1 MAMSLLEGVRVLD
14 LTRLLPGPF
23 CTMLLAD
30 YGAEVIKVEQPV
42 IGDYGRTVEP
52 LIQGYSARHL
62 AINRNKKS
70 MTLDLKH
77 EKGKEIFRQLARE
90 ADVIVESFRPGV
102 MKRLGLS
109 YDEIREI
116 NPGIVYCSITGYG
129 QDGPYRDL
137 AGHDI
142 NYIGFSGILGLIGL
156 KDGEPV
162 VPGVQ
167 IADIGG
173 GSLMALAGIL
183 MALFYKERTGKGQ
196 FVDVSMLDG
205 AIAWMAGYASG
216 YFADGEVPKRGR
228 IRLSGKYACYDVYP
242 TKDGKALAVGA
253 LEEKF
258 WRRLCELLG
267 KEEWIE
273 QHMAGPD
280 VQEQMRQ
287 ELRDLFRTKDQ
298 AEWLELLMEEETCV
312 GPVYDLDEVFSD
324 PQVLARNMVIETN
337 HPVLGVLKQVGFPL
351 KFSDAEGAV
360 RRPAPELGEH
370 NHEILTALGLTPEQ
384 IDALVAEKVI

>member
-1 MAMSLLEGVRVLD
+1 MSLLEGVRVLD

-30 YGAEVIKVEQPV
+30 YGAEVIKVEQPG
-42 IGDYGRTVEP
+42 IGDYGRAVEP

-62 AINRNKKS
+62 TINRNKKS

-77 EKGKEIFRQLARE
+77 EKGKAVFRKLARE

-102 MKRLGLS
+102 MKKLGLS

-129 QDGPYRDL
+129 QDGPYRNL
-137 AGHDI
+137 PGHDI

-183 MALFYKERTGKGQ
+183 MALFYKQRTGKGQ
-196 FVDVSMLDG
+196 YVDVSMLDG
-205 AIAWMAGYASG
+205 ALSWIAGYASG
-216 YFADGEVPKRGR
+216 YFIDGQVPKRGTL
-228 IRLSGKYACYDVYP
+228 RLSGKYAWYDVYP

-253 LEEKF
+253 SEKKF
-258 WRRLCELLG
+258 WRRFCELLG

-273 QHMAGPD
+273 LHMAGPEI
-280 VQEQMRQ
+280 QEQIRQ
-287 ELRDLFRTKDQ
+287 ELRQIFRTKDQ
-298 AEWLELLMEEETCV
+298 AEWLKLLMEEETCV
-312 GPVYDLDEVFSD
+312 GPVYELDEVFSD

-351 KFSDAEGAV
+351 KFSEAEGAV

-370 NHEILTALGLTPEQ
+370 TREILTSLGLTADE
-384 IDALVAEKVI
+384 IEELAAENVI

>member
-1 MAMSLLEGVRVLD
+1 MKRGKKFS
-14 LTRLLPGPF
+14 
-23 CTMLLAD
+23 
-30 YGAEVIKVEQPV
+30 
-42 IGDYGRTVEP
+42 GR
-52 LIQGYSARHL
+52 
-62 AINRNKKS
+62 
-70 MTLDLKH
+70 
-77 EKGKEIFRQLARE
+77 LARE

-228 IRLSGKYACYDVYP
+228 IRLSGKYACYERVSDQRW
-242 TKDGKALAVGA
+242 KSAGSGGAGRKILA
-253 LEEKF
+253 
-258 WRRLCELLG
+258 
-267 KEEWIE
+267 
-273 QHMAGPD
+273 P
-280 VQEQMRQ
+280 
-287 ELRDLFRTKDQ
+287 
-298 AEWLELLMEEETCV
+298 
-312 GPVYDLDEVFSD
+312 
-324 PQVLARNMVIETN
+324 
-337 HPVLGVLKQVGFPL
+337 PVL
-351 KFSDAEGAV
+351 
-360 RRPAPELGEH
+360 
-370 NHEILTALGLTPEQ
+370 NC
-384 IDALVAEKVI
+384 

>member
-1 MAMSLLEGVRVLD
+1 MSLLEGVRVLD

-30 YGAEVIKVEQPV
+30 YGAEVIKVEQPE

-52 LIQGYSARHL
+52 YIQGYSARHL
-62 AINRNKKS
+62 IINRNKKS
-70 MTLDLKH
+70 LTLDLKQ
-77 EKGKEIFRQLARE
+77 EKGRDIFRALAKK

-102 MKRLGLS
+102 MKKLGLS
-109 YDEIREI
+109 YDEICNI
-116 NPGIVYCSITGYG
+116 NPGIVYCSISGYG
-129 QDGPYRDL
+129 QDGPYQHL
-137 AGHDI
+137 PGHDI
-142 NYIGFSGILGLIGL
+142 NYIGYSGVLGLIGF
-156 KDGEPV
+156 KDGQPV

-183 MALFYKERTGKGQ
+183 MALYYKERTGKGQ

-205 AIAWMAGYASG
+205 AISWIAGYASG
-216 YFADGEVPKRGR
+216 YFADGQVPKRGE

-242 TKDGKALAVGA
+242 TKDGKYLAVGA
-253 LEEKF
+253 LEAKF

-273 QHMAGPD
+273 QRMAAPE

-287 ELRDLFRTKDQ
+287 GLREIFLQKDQ
-298 AEWLELLMEEETCV
+298 AEWLKLLKEEDTCV

-324 PQVLARNMVIETN
+324 PQVLAREMVIETE

-351 KFSDAEGAV
+351 KFSDASGAI
-360 RRPAPELGEH
+360 RRHAPELGEH
-370 NHEILTALGLTPEQ
+370 NQEILTELGFSSEEIKKMALDR
-384 IDALVAEKVI
+384 II

>member
-1 MAMSLLEGVRVLD
+1 MGLLEGVRVLD

-30 YGAEVIKVEQPV
+30 YGAEVIKVEQPGM
-42 IGDYGRTVEP
+42 GDYGRTVEP
-52 LIQGYSARHL
+52 YIQGYSARHL
-62 AINRNKKS
+62 TINRNKKS
-70 MTLDLKH
+70 LTLDLKR
-77 EKGKEIFRQLARE
+77 EKGREIFCALAKE

-102 MKRLGLS
+102 MKKLGLS
-109 YDEIREI
+109 YEEISNI
-116 NPGIVYCSITGYG
+116 NPGIVYCSISGYG
-129 QDGPYRDL
+129 QNGPYQHL
-137 AGHDI
+137 PGHDI
-142 NYIGFSGILGLIGL
+142 NYIGYSGVLGLIGL
-156 KDGEPV
+156 KDGQPV

-183 MALFYKERTGKGQ
+183 MALYYKEKTGKGQ

-205 AIAWMAGYASG
+205 AISWVAGYASG
-216 YFADGEVPKRGR
+216 YFADGQVPKRGE

-242 TKDGKALAVGA
+242 TKDGKYLSVGA

-258 WRRLCELLG
+258 WCRLCELLG

-273 QHMAGPD
+273 QRMAPPE

-287 ELRDLFRTKDQ
+287 ELREIFLQKDQ
-298 AEWLELLMEEETCV
+298 AEWLRLLKEEETCV

-324 PQVLARNMVIETN
+324 PQVLARNMVIETE

-351 KFSDAEGAV
+351 KFSHAAGAV
-360 RRPAPELGEH
+360 RRHAPELGEH
-370 NHEILTALGLTPEQ
+370 NQEILTGLGFSSEEIEKLALER
-384 IDALVAEKVI
+384 II